1 MQMRVAI
8 MTITTFE
15 AAISQTF
22 LCEID
27 NNHACYNSQHF
38 LILLSITGIII
49 SINIIDISI
58 SIITT
63 DKKTNHAPAA
73 LVGDVAISGVGAVLT
88 LRQCNS
94 IPTITLHHFTIS
106 IIFVVIILTLSNTL
120 YQNTLFHVI
129 VVIIILPCCND
140 LSDPCSHP

>member
-1 MQMRVAI
+1 MQMRGAI

-63 DKKTNHAPAA
+63 DKKTNQAPPA
-73 LVGDVAISGVGAVLT
+73 LVVDVALT
-88 LRQCNS
+88 VVVAGEVATLFQSRS
-94 IPTITLHHFTIS
+94 IPTITLHHFTVSTIS
-106 IIFVVIILTLSNTL
+106 ILFVV
-120 YQNTLFHVI
+120 V
-129 VVIIILPCCND
+129 
-140 LSDPCSHP
+140 